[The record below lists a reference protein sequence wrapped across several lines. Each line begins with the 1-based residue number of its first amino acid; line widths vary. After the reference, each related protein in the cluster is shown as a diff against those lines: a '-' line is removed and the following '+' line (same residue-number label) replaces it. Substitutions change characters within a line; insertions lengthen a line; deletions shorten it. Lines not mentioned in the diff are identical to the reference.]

1 MVLLEQSAQEL
12 DRGARKRNGAGL
24 GSVLVLEVD
33 VEEVHVLAELRLWR
47 VVDGLPVMC
56 ES

>member
-12 DRGARKRNGAGL
+12 DRGTRKRNGTGL
-24 GSVLVLEVD
+24 GSVLVLEAE

-47 VVDGLPVMC
+47 VVDGFPVMC